1 MFLAYFWKINNSY
14 KTPKNKPS
22 VEITDRSFVKFLTK
36 ANMYII
42 YILKHSY
49 I

>member
-22 VEITDRSFVKFLTK
+22 VEITD
-36 ANMYII
+36 IG
-42 YILKHSY
+42 ILLNS
-49 I
+49 